1 MRFAR
6 GLIFLCKNFLIRL
19 YSSAKIFSTDVSLAY
34 YNKLVKSKAMTIQ
47 ERILELL
54 DKKHWTKYKLA
65 KEAGFYPTTVYD
77 WFNEKNFTP
86 DRNSIELICA
96 ALDIS
101 LTEFYSGIDEGELD
115 GEQMLLLELFA
126 KVPKKKRNIV
136 FDLLRNLSE

>member
-1 MRFAR
+1 
-6 GLIFLCKNFLIRL
+6 
-19 YSSAKIFSTDVSLAY
+19 
-34 YNKLVKSKAMTIQ
+34 MTIQ

-54 DKKHWTKYKLA
+54 EKKHWTKYKLA

-86 DRNSIELICA
+86 DRNSIVLVCA

-115 GEQMLLLELFA
+115 GEQMLLLKLFA
-126 KVPKKKRNIV
+126 KVPQNKRKIV
-136 FDLLRNLSE
+136 FDLLRNLSDEEL

>member
-1 MRFAR
+1 M
-6 GLIFLCKNFLIRL
+6 L
-19 YSSAKIFSTDVSLAY
+19 
-34 YNKLVKSKAMTIQ
+34 
-47 ERILELL
+47 
-54 DKKHWTKYKLA
+54 YKLA

-126 KVPKKKRNIV
+126 KVPKKKRDIV